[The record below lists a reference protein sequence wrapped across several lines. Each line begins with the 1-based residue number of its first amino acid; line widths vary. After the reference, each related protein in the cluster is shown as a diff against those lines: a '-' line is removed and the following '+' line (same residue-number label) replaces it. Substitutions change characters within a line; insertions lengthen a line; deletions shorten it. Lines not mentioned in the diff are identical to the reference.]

1 MSAIWEIPP
10 PHETFNASVGQ
21 QTQITL
27 RRYGNPDGPRL
38 VLSHGNGLAIDVYY
52 PFWSLLIEDFDLFVY
67 DLRNHGRNALGRLA
81 DHNIPVFA
89 KDQDTVLSAIDA
101 RCGKK
106 PKVGVFHSVSA
117 LATLLAPSNGCEL
130 AAAVLFDP
138 PLRKPGFTREEMDE
152 ASLRNAAMARRRSA
166 HYADLQEF
174 IDGAMF
180 SPNFR
185 HTVPGV
191 VELLAETTLRPSPS
205 GAGYELCCPPA
216 YESQLMEYGRL
227 FAAVVD
233 LPGYGC
239 PTKVFGADPTLPYS
253 YTPTYDL
260 SGMVDV
266 AYDFLPDATHLLQRE
281 QPERSVGTML
291 EFLGEHGLV

>member
-1 MSAIWEIPP
+1 MPAKWEIPP
-10 PHETFNASVGQ
+10 PHETFNARVGQ

-27 RRYGNPDGPRL
+27 RRHGNPDGPRL
-38 VLSHGNGLAIDVYY
+38 VLSHGNGLAIDLYY

-67 DLRNHGRNALGRLA
+67 DLRNHGRNALGLLA
-81 DHNIPVFA
+81 DHNLPIFA
-89 KDQDTVLSAIDA
+89 KDQDAVLAAIDA
-101 RCGKK
+101 HCGKK
-106 PKVGVFHSVSA
+106 PKVGVFHSVAA

-138 PLRKPGFTREEMDE
+138 PLRKPGFTREAMDE
-152 ASLRNAAMARRRSA
+152 AALRNAAMARRRSA
-166 HYADLQEF
+166 HFANLQDF
-174 IDGAMF
+174 IDIATF

-185 HTVPGV
+185 HAVPGV
-191 VELLAETTLRPSPS
+191 INLLAETTLRPSPS
-205 GAGYELCCPPA
+205 GDGYELCCPPA

-239 PTKVFGADPTLPYS
+239 PTKVIGADPTLPYS
-253 YTPTYDL
+253 YLPTFDL

-266 AYDFLPDATHLLQRE
+266 SYDFLPDTTHLLQLE
-281 QPERSVGTML
+281 QPEKCVSTML
-291 EFLGEHGLV
+291 EFLGEQGLV